1 MISLQK
7 SDVGAEDM
15 FGSLSKLQV
24 PLSVF
29 VSKKLDK
36 ILVNNM
42 ALKCRGFLQRRS
54 QKYSSKW

>member
-42 ALKCRGFLQRRS
+42 ALKCRGFL
-54 QKYSSKW
+54 